1 MNIMM
6 IMMASFML
14 VYWVRF
20 FTLLTNFQQQRRR
33 QMILWTWRF
42 KISFNEKKKLTNWE
56 HTRWQRQLYP
66 LTHTH
71 TQISI
76 HPSLLPFN
84 KKLEKKSKLQIHYWS
99 QRYYHPNVKNKMQPS
114 VIWTTT
120 KSSIQ
125 YFQISSMHKHY

>member
-1 MNIMM
+1 MNIM

-14 VYWVRF
+14 VYWFVF
-20 FTLLTNFQQQRRR
+20 SLCWLISNNNNDDDDKWYYEHEGSKYLLTR
-33 QMILWTWRF
+33 
-42 KISFNEKKKLTNWE
+42 KKTYKLGTYTMAE
-56 HTRWQRQLYP
+56 ATLSAY
-66 LTHTH
+66 

-76 HPSLLPFN
+76 PPSLLPFN